1 MAKIDLEKY
10 KLSSEVT
17 YWKAYMVSNNDYLG
31 KLVIAGPTIA
41 KIFGEKS
48 SKYENDDIVNF
59 AHDIMNNMSN
69 GKISCTTD
77 IALNKLWY
85 DITEGKLM
93 MDSTEI
99 GTIYFWRILY
109 LNTQSKFTADTD
121 VPTIRLGF
129 TRAQFITD
137 KWVIYL
143 EDTDAVFSIIWDDE
157 ADDIDILLDRMLA
170 EMIKVMT

>member
-17 YWKAYMVSNNDYLG
+17 YWKAYMVSSNDYLV
-31 KLVIAGPTIA
+31 KIVIAGPTIA

-48 SKYENDDIVNF
+48 SKYENGDIINF
-59 AHDIMNNMSN
+59 AYDIMNNILN

-85 DITEGKLM
+85 DSNKGKLM

-109 LNTQSKFTADTD
+109 LNTQSKFIDDTD

-129 TRAQFITD
+129 ARAQFMID
-137 KWVIYL
+137 KWAIYL
-143 EDTDAVFSIIWDDE
+143 EDTDAIFSIIWDDE

-170 EMIKVMT
+170 GMAKVMT

>member
-17 YWKAYMVSNNDYLG
+17 YWKAYMASNNGYLG

-59 AHDIMNNMSN
+59 GHDIIDNMMN

-77 IALNKLWY
+77 ITLNKLWY
-85 DITEGKLM
+85 DNTEGKLM
-93 MDSTEI
+93 MGSTEI

-121 VPTIRLGF
+121 GPTIRLGF
-129 TRAQFITD
+129 ARAQFITD

-170 EMIKVMT
+170 GMAKVMT